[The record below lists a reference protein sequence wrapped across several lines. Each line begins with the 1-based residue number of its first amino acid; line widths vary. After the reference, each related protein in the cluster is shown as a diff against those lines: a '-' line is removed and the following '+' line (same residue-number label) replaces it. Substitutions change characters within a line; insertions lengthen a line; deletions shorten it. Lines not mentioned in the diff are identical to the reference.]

1 MFAGFVNL
9 VLTAA
14 VVRPLVDHVAA
25 ANEASVHKIPEEF
38 SQGRH
43 RQNQIDLK
51 SKVDCKRDC
60 CPDHLCPSAPHFRTT
75 VFFSLGSRH
84 KNTHDRRSFPPGFLF
99 GTASAAYQYEGGAD
113 KGGRGASIWDTY
125 THKYPGRIKDGSNG
139 DVAVDSYNKYK
150 EDVAIMKQMGLD
162 TYRFSIFW
170 SRILPNGKISGGLN
184 KGGIQYYNNLINE
197 LLNKGIVPF
206 VTIFHWDLPQ
216 VLQDEYGGFMSSRIV
231 NDFRDYAELCFK
243 LFGDRVK
250 NWITLNEPW
259 TYSVYGYGMG
269 VLAPGRCSEWQ
280 KPVCLGGDSSIEPY
294 LVSHYQIL
302 AHAAAAETYRLKYK
316 KVQGG
321 QIGITLIS
329 QWMVPFG
336 SARRHKKAASRS
348 LDFMLGWF
356 LDPLTYGDYPETMKL
371 LVGARLPN
379 FTEEQSK
386 LVKQSYDFI
395 GLNYYTAVYASNA
408 PRHKHMNASYLT
420 DSQANLSSSR
430 NGVPIGKKGAS
441 DWLYVY
447 PRGIRKLL
455 AYTKKRYNNPII
467 YITENGIDEE
477 GTLPFKEALNDTW
490 RIEYYAGH
498 LRYLL
503 KAIREDEVDVRGF
516 FAWSLLDNFEWFND
530 REYF

>member
-1 MFAGFVNL
+1 MHAM
-9 VLTAA
+9 
-14 VVRPLVDHVAA
+14 AA
-25 ANEASVHKIPEEF
+25 AKEIAVLIISALLLPIFAQRYFSV
-38 SQGRH
+38 SDQGTKTL
-43 RQNQIDLK
+43 N
-51 SKVDCKRDC
+51 
-60 CPDHLCPSAPHFRTT
+60 
-75 VFFSLGSRH
+75 
-84 KNTHDRRSFPPGFLF
+84 RRSFPPGFLF

-162 TYRFSIFW
+162 TYRFSISW

-184 KGGIQYYNNLINE
+184 KEGIQYYNNLINE

-316 KVQGG
+316 KAQGG
-321 QIGITLIS
+321 KIGITLVS
-329 QWMVPFG
+329 HWMVPFG

-386 LVKQSYDFI
+386 LVKQSYDFL

-467 YITENGIDEE
+467 YITENGMDEE
-477 GTLPFKEALNDTW
+477 GTLPLKEALNDTW
-490 RIEYYAGH
+490 RIEYYADH
-498 LRYLL
+498 LWYLL

-516 FAWSLLDNFEWFND
+516 FAWSLLDNFEWFNGYTVRFGLNYVD
-530 REYF
+530 YKDGQKRYPKLSAKWFESFLKKS